1 MQDKNTFS
9 WATKLTDSE
18 FSELIESSSLISYNK
33 NETIIKQGSLAS
45 QILVLEEGFVKLNLE
60 IKGKDSTFGF
70 SVNGDFIGLMCS
82 FVIKK
87 LDFSAIAVTTSKVR
101 IFDRNIFEKLI
112 KENGEFALDLISTM
126 SEMTNS
132 AIHNLL
138 IINHRNVNGALALLL
153 LRLHKLFNS
162 KNFSLPF
169 TREEMARSLAYS
181 KESIINTLSDFQKDE
196 IIKVSG
202 KNISILKLES
212 LKLIAENG

>member
-132 AIHNLL
+132 AIHSLL